1 MEENLRKA
9 IDDFIDFYNK
19 SNIKKEEDELDKEIE
34 NDKDLSK
41 IIKEGQI
48 SLGSYLKNKN
58 DISAMKSLA
67 SAKKNYYSNE
77 KVKRRFELYKEI
89 KSVLSIIENG
99 LIDNTKNIYD
109 NF

>member
-34 NDKDLSK
+34 SDKDLSK
-41 IIKEGQI
+41 LIKEGQI
-48 SLGSYLKNKN
+48 SLGSYL
-58 DISAMKSLA
+58 MKSLA

>member
-1 MEENLRKA
+1 M
-9 IDDFIDFYNK
+9 
-19 SNIKKEEDELDKEIE
+19 DKEIE

-41 IIKEGQI
+41 LIKEGQI

-89 KSVLSIIENG
+89 KSVLSVIENG

>member
-19 SNIKKEEDELDKEIE
+19 SNIKQEEDELDKEIE
-34 NDKDLSK
+34 SDKDLSK
-41 IIKEGQI
+41 LIKEGQI

-67 SAKKNYYSNE
+67 SAKKIIIPMKKLREDLNYI
-77 KVKRRFELYKEI
+77 KR
-89 KSVLSIIENG
+89 
-99 LIDNTKNIYD
+99 
-109 NF
+109 